1 MGKMGKSSERG
12 NMQAFLLLPPLLLI
26 LTFKVND
33 GRTARHFLVEI
44 EETPEKK
51 WTEKMRKGKG
61 GAKER
66 LKKGKGNRP
75 QLDYDFKSAQ
85 LFAEEYVPPSKI
97 KTEADAEAG
106 QSYDDVLDAT
116 EPNELSGWNCP
127 CFAACDEIAEGSNL
141 RKICEKDCAK
151 TCKS

>member
-1 MGKMGKSSERG
+1 MG
-12 NMQAFLLLPPLLLI
+12 MQAFLLLPPLLLI

-33 GRTARHFLVEI
+33 GHTARHYLVEI

-51 WTEKMRKGKG
+51 WTEKMREGKG
-61 GAKER
+61 GTKER

-97 KTEADAEAG
+97 KTEAEAEAG
-106 QSYDDVLDAT
+106 QSYDDVQMQPSQMSFLVGTAPALPHVT
-116 EPNELSGWNCP
+116 RW
-127 CFAACDEIAEGSNL
+127 
-141 RKICEKDCAK
+141 R
-151 TCKS
+151 